1 MNVICYGDSNTYG
14 YDPRSYFGERYDACW
29 VEILA
34 EKTGWNVVNDGMNGR
49 RISKRPIDLPK
60 DADILIIM
68 LGDNDL
74 LNGLSA
80 AETARRM
87 KAFLNKLSLPRDRI
101 LLIAPPPMKWGEWVP
116 NQELIEASK
125 ALALA
130 YQFLAEQMGIGF
142 VDAGKWN
149 ISLAYDG
156 VHFTEDGHRVFGE
169 NLSLFLEEIGGRCY
183 V

>member
-1 MNVICYGDSNTYG
+1 MNVICHGDSNTYG

-49 RISKRPIDLPK
+49 RISKRPIDVPK
-60 DADILIIM
+60 DTDLLIIL

-87 KAFLNKLSLPRDRI
+87 KAFLNKISLSKDRM
-101 LLIAPPPMKWGEWVP
+101 LLIAPPPMKRGEWVP
-116 NQELIEASK
+116 NQDLIEASK
-125 ALALA
+125 ELAVA
-130 YQFLAEQMGIGF
+130 YQSLGEQMGLGF
-142 VDAGKWN
+142 VDAGKW
-149 ISLAYDG
+149 IIPLAYDG
-156 VHFTEDGHRVFGE
+156 VHFTEEGHRIFGE
-169 NLSLFLEEIGGRCY
+169 NLSLFLAEAGGRFY